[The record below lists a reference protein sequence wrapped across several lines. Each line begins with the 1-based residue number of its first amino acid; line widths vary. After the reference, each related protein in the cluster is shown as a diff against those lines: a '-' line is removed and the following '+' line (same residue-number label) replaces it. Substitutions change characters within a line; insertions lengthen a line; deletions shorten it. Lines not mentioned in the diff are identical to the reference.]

1 PRGWSMIKMLPDSV
15 LAKAKSERALHRLL
29 RRLNNG
35 EPMQQPLLDLCV
47 AGLRTFRL
55 EQPFPKRMSD
65 TALASIRT
73 PTLLLFGDASPVNHA
88 AQAARRARRLL
99 PDVQSEVVA
108 DGGHML
114 PIENPELFT
123 GRVLGFICEVDGRAS

>member
-1 PRGWSMIKMLPDSV
+1 MLKMLPDGV

-35 EPMQQPLLDLCV
+35 EPVQQPLLDLCV

-55 EQPFPKRMSD
+55 KQPFPKRMRD
-65 TALASIRT
+65 TDLAAIRT
-73 PTLLLFGDASPVNHA
+73 PTLLLFGEASPVNHA

-99 PDVQSEVVA
+99 PYVQSEVIPDA
-108 DGGHML
+108 GHML
-114 PIENPELFT
+114 TVENPELFER
-123 GRVLGFICEVDGRAS
+123 RVLVFIDGVDRAVPRSQA